1 MQVDLEFTSSFF
13 KNLCG
18 CRPVSDNRASL
29 LRSAATVKR
38 PVNERDVYLHLWKNY
53 VAFACRVVPPST
65 NVLRCA
71 SPDISL
77 R

>member
-1 MQVDLEFTSSFF
+1 MPDPSSNWNF
-13 KNLCG
+13 KTVS
-18 CRPVSDNRASL
+18 PVSDNRASL
-29 LRSAATVKR
+29 LRSAATVKH

-65 NVLRCA
+65 NPVLRCA